1 MAPVDTEHSKTSAAE
16 NTISVGAMPVHDS
29 SVNAMRHK
37 EESVF
42 RLKAEGKSMDCI
54 AQEAGVSRSTVTRI
68 LRYVERASAG

>member
-1 MAPVDTEHSKTSAAE
+1 MAAVVTEHSET
-16 NTISVGAMPVHDS
+16 SVGMTPVHDS
-29 SVNAMRHK
+29 SATAMRHK

-68 LRYVERASAG
+68 FRYVERASAG